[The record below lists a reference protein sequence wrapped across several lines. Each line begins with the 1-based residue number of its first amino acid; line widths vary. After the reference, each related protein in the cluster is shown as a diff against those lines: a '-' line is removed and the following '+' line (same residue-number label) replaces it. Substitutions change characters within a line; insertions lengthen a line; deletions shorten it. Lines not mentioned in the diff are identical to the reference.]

1 MRVSARSALSE
12 RMLHETPKKRERK
25 ALYGKV
31 LSPEKRIVDEAVA
44 AVLRSLV
51 RLSGDADVV
60 REAERRLAVMDRR
73 GPNGGRVV
81 DIGSTRP
88 QRVEVSA

>member
-1 MRVSARSALSE
+1 MTHDNSR
-12 RMLHETPKKRERK
+12 KRARK
-25 ALYGKV
+25 ALRIRD
-31 LSPEKRIVDEAVA
+31 LPPERKIVDEAVA

-60 REAERRLAVMDRR
+60 REAERRLALMAKR

-81 DIGSTRP
+81 DMASTRFNSS
-88 QRVEVSA
+88 EVSA